1 MKPLRSANF
10 HLGMMVIWA
19 LLVFPTLL
27 LWPRS
32 ILWVA
37 FMSLYAN
44 FVGHF
49 SAYEAARAARLE
61 EQERKPCE

>member
-1 MKPLRSANF
+1 MKPRSSVNF
-10 HLGMMVIWA
+10 HLGMMVIWGV
-19 LLVFPTLL
+19 LLVRKRL
-27 LWPRS
+27 LWPHS

-37 FMSLYAN
+37 LMSLYAN
-44 FVGHF
+44 FVDHF